1 MERRTGQL
9 TVDSP
14 LGPLLLTSQDGA
26 LTVLGWGR
34 AERDAPDAVLDE
46 TARQLEAYFAGRLHR
61 FDLLLK
67 PAGTAFRQSVWAA
80 MLAIPYGGTL
90 TYGGVARALGSAPRA
105 VGGACGANPI
115 PVIIPCHRILGSGGA
130 AGGYSGQGG
139 LETKAWLLDLE
150 RRHAPEAAAPA
161 TAQFALL

>member
-1 MERRTGQL
+1 MERQTGQL

-34 AERDAPDAVLDE
+34 AGRDAPDAVLDE
-46 TARQLEAYFAGRLHR
+46 TARQLEAYFAGRLQR
-61 FDLLLK
+61 FDLPLK

-90 TYGGVARALGSAPRA
+90 TYGEVARALGSAPRA

-115 PVIIPCHRILGSGGA
+115 PVIIPCHRILGGNGA
-130 AGGYSGQGG
+130 PGGYSGKGG
-139 LETKAWLLDLE
+139 LDTKAWLLDLE
-150 RRHAPEAAAPA
+150 RRHAPETAEPAAI
-161 TAQFALL
+161 QFALL